1 MQLSQQPQPIPQ
13 EALALECSFRVTPD
27 GGEEAR
33 ALYACIDQSPC
44 GLPPG
49 RGPPWGRQL
58 RAILQGGVLRNLTM
72 SPQKTTLWQLQE

>member
-33 ALYACIDQSPC
+33 ALYACIDQSPWSMVDC
-44 GLPPG
+44 LQGEGLP
-49 RGPPWGRQL
+49 
-58 RAILQGGVLRNLTM
+58 GGG
-72 SPQKTTLWQLQE
+72 S